1 MSRKKRVILPYE
13 CIMYLS
19 TEGDIFKAGYREV
32 KQEKYIREYA
42 KAHGIVIAGS
52 MHRDALG
59 MKDVD
64 NHFLRIA
71 KLIAAKKVQGVIVA
85 NMNAVSRDMMDA
97 YRKVGLINMAG
108 GVIISVDE
116 GLLKLNLK
124 EKNHEEI

>member
-1 MSRKKRVILPYE
+1 MSRKKRVILLYE

-19 TEGDIFKAGYREV
+19 TESDIFKAGYREAR
-32 KQEKYIREYA
+32 QEKYIREYA

-71 KLIAAKKVQGVIVA
+71 ELITD
-85 NMNAVSRDMMDA
+85 MNQDLPCL
-97 YRKVGLINMAG
+97 Y
-108 GVIISVDE
+108 
-116 GLLKLNLK
+116 LLKV
-124 EKNHEEI
+124 EK